1 MAYIERL
8 GARAKIRPDQKLF
21 IAADWGDDRTRLKG
35 ALQIASALAKLAGGA
50 TVKPSAKPAAKPLPP
65 KPVQKV
71 PIRPSIFKS
80 KLGRR

>member
-1 MAYIERL
+1 MKKSLIL
-8 GARAKIRPDQKLF
+8 TGVGL
-21 IAADWGDDRTRLKG
+21 AA
-35 ALQIASALAKLAGGA
+35 LAGGA
-50 TVKPSAKPAAKPLPP
+50 LGLSPEGDGHGPAAKPAAKPLPP